1 MFLGSDGSLG
11 RPRTYVNCYR
21 WWDLEALTLSQ
32 RQRLNN
38 FIERRWFE
46 IGQPPLLRQHKYSI
60 LLRTIRREKRLVA
73 MELIDLM
80 LRDASS
86 RLGSM

>member
-1 MFLGSDGSLG
+1 M
-11 RPRTYVNCYR
+11 
-21 WWDLEALTLSQ
+21 LSQ

-80 LRDASS
+80 LKDTSS
-86 RLGSM
+86 RLGSMSHFVYPFQPICLLTVG

>member
-1 MFLGSDGSLG
+1 
-11 RPRTYVNCYR
+11 
-21 WWDLEALTLSQ
+21 
-32 RQRLNN
+32 LNN

-80 LRDASS
+80 LQDTSS
-86 RLGSM
+86 RLDSM